1 MAETVWRKQVFIM
14 ATGIKLIKVIA
25 LANLGNKNDNDSKKA
40 EKMIVQANL
49 MEEKNS
55 LYFVNIE

>member
-1 MAETVWRKQVFIM
+1 M

-25 LANLGNKNDNDSKKA
+25 LANLGNKNDNDGKKA